1 MIFQLTS
8 NFENDRTF
16 GNHRRAGMT
25 IMKLQCASLRLALRM
40 MPPASVVKTPPQE
53 RPNAANDNEAI
64 WPLVPFP
71 PGWHASS

>member
-1 MIFQLTS
+1 
-8 NFENDRTF
+8 
-16 GNHRRAGMT
+16 
-25 IMKLQCASLRLALRM
+25 MKLQCASLRLALRM
-40 MPPASVVKTPPQE
+40 TPPAAVAKTPPQE